1 MQDGTQEEN
10 EAYVILHRGARSR
23 GYKRRATERGRER
36 ERETPL
42 STCLCHHVPCAHP
55 HVTPLLGR
63 PWTSPFI
70 DARRCLVVQRG
81 VAMCY
86 VAGGEVP

>member
-1 MQDGTQEEN
+1 MEHKREN

-23 GYKRRATERGRER
+23 GYKRRDRARARAR

-42 STCLCHHVPCAHP
+42 STCLCLHVPLRPPQRAP
-55 HVTPLLGR
+55 PGR

-70 DARRCLVVQRG
+70 DARRCPVVQRG

-86 VAGGEVP
+86 VASGEVP